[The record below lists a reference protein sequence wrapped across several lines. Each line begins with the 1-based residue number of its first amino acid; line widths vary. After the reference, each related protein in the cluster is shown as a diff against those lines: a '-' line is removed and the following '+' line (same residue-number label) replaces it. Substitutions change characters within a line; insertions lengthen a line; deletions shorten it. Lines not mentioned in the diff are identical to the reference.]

1 MVAVGKYWLQME
13 QLGTMVVH
21 GRHDEVLVSK
31 YKLSALLQVVA
42 DAQIPDAGMSAVSVQ
57 VSQ

>member
-21 GRHDEVLVSK
+21 GRHDEVLPSK
-31 YKLSALLQVVA
+31 Y
-42 DAQIPDAGMSAVSVQ
+42 
-57 VSQ
+57 